1 VWHLQIT
8 GQHSQIIEPGSRA
21 VKSVTVQVPSKAV
34 HEPVRLS
41 QARLH
46 KALEYPRHSQAPWLL
61 PAIVAEAGNQP
72 LQQAHAR
79 YPDHHLP
86 EKAIG
91 RVHTLH
97 LLPPHLLAGRNPG
110 RVIHRNVST
119 AISSK
124 IS

>member
-86 EKAIG
+86 ETVIG

-97 LLPPHLLAGRNPG
+97 LPVLHLLAEANPA
-110 RVIHRNVST
+110 RAIHRDVST
-119 AISSK
+119 AIS
-124 IS
+124 INQ

>member
-1 VWHLQIT
+1 
-8 GQHSQIIEPGSRA
+8 
-21 VKSVTVQVPSKAV
+21 VQVPSKAV

-46 KALEYPRHSQAPWLL
+46 KALEYLRHSPVPWLL
-61 PAIVAEAGNQP
+61 PVIVVEAGNQL
-72 LQQAHAR
+72 LQQARAR
-79 YPDHHLP
+79 HPNHHLP
-86 EKAIG
+86 EKVIG

-110 RVIHRNVST
+110 RANHRDVST